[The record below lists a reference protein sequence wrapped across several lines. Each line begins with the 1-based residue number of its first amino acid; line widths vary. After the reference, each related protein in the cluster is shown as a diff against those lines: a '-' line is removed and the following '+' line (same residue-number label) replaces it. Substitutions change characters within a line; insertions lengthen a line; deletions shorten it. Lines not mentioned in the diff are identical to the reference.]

1 LKAFWESGR
10 ITPLTFNL
18 GTRWRYLVSFT
29 SDPLYLQAES
39 PVLIEYEAGWA
50 SESVWTVWSEEKSL
64 PPAGYSADSLVTI
77 PTTLS
82 WLLIFYK

>member
-1 LKAFWESGR
+1 MEVPRQLHERTALPPGK
-10 ITPLTFNL
+10 
-18 GTRWRYLVSFT
+18 
-29 SDPLYLQAES
+29 ES
-39 PVLIEYEAGWA
+39 PVLIEYDAGWV
-50 SESVWTVWSEEKSL
+50 SESVWTIWSEEKSL